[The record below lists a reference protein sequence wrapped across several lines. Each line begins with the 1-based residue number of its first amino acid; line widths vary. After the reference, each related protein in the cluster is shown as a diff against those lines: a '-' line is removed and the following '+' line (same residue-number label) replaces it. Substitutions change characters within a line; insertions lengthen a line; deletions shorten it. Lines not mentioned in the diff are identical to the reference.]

1 MRIDELTQELHAQ
14 ADEAMTCAPVAMA
27 DLRARR
33 GRDRRRRAAGGTL
46 AVLLVTGGAW
56 LGVPVVRAGS
66 DQPGPAGTTTA
77 PKTRESAQEPK
88 QAPGW
93 RPVRCNRPELGGCGV
108 PATLTYD
115 GRTYSD
121 RVGGSQPLFAPNGI
135 NRELNLSTHAAT
147 DLRLVL
153 VGAVGAGPGSRL
165 EVTVGSGPARRLP
178 RGRLTVWLLPEPKRP
193 QEVVVRETGTPAK
206 GEVLR
211 IEGYSRE
218 P

>member
-1 MRIDELTQELHAQ
+1 MRIEELTQELHAQ
-14 ADEAMTCAPVAMA
+14 AGEAMSGAPVGMA

-46 AVLLVTGGAW
+46 AVLLVAGGAW
-56 LGVPVVRAGS
+56 LGIPLLRAGG

-77 PKTRESAQEPK
+77 PKTQGPT
-88 QAPGW
+88 QAPSW
-93 RPVRCNRPELGGCGV
+93 QLVRCNRPELGGCDV

-115 GRTYSD
+115 GRTYTD
-121 RVGGSQPLFAPNGI
+121 RVGGVQPLFAPNGL
-135 NRELNLSTHAAT
+135 NRELTLSTRAPT
-147 DLRLVL
+147 DIRLVL

-165 EVTVGSGPARRLP
+165 EVTVGSGVAHSLP
-178 RGRLTVWLLPEPKRP
+178 RGRLTIWLVPQSRRP
-193 QEVVVRETGTPAK
+193 QQVVVRETGTPAK

-211 IEGYSRE
+211 IEGYSLK